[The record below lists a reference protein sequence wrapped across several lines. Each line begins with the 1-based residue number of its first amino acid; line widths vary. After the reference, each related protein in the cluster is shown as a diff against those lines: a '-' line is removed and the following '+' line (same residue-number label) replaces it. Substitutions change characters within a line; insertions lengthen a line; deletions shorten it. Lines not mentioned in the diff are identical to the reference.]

1 MPGSNCI
8 LGSLPE
14 ADLKQLLASAEQVSL
29 PLGTVLVEPR
39 QPPRYAHF
47 LLSGLNSSINV
58 MATGTDIEVG
68 LTSKEGLPEAIFL
81 LGPVLGDFRCVM
93 QIPGTAWRIEFRTLQ
108 RLFAENAILRSAILR
123 YAQLQMLTGTQLTS
137 CNRLHEVEERLAR
150 WLLTVCD
157 LIQHPEMKLTQEFIA
172 CMLGTRRSSVTI
184 AAAALQR
191 AGLIEYG
198 RGHIRI
204 LQPESLRDAACEC
217 YTATRRLY
225 LDYVRNMQQ
234 PAQ

>member
-1 MPGSNCI
+1 MSGSNVI
-8 LGSLPE
+8 LDALPE
-14 ADLKQLLASAEQVSL
+14 ADRKIVLAAAERVDL
-29 PLGTVLVEPR
+29 PLGTVLLDPR
-39 QPPRYAHF
+39 QTPRYGHF
-47 LLSGLNSSINV
+47 LTEGLSSSINL

-93 QIPGTAWRIEFRTLQ
+93 QIPGAAFRIEFRTLQ
-108 RLFAENAILRSAILR
+108 RLFAENAALRSAILR

-204 LQPESLRDAACEC
+204 LHPESLKEAACEC

-225 LDYVRNMQQ
+225 LDYVRSMR
-234 PAQ
+234 P

>member
-1 MPGSNCI
+1 MSRSNSI
-8 LGSLPE
+8 
-14 ADLKQLLASAEQVSL
+14 LASLSESDRNQVLAVAEVVTL
-29 PLGTVLVEPR
+29 PLGTVLLDPR
-39 QPPRYAHF
+39 QVPRYGHF
-47 LLSGLNSSINV
+47 LLDGLSSSINL
-58 MATGTDIEVG
+58 MATGADIEVG
-68 LTSKEGLPEAIFL
+68 LTAMEGLPEAIFL
-81 LGPVLGDFRCVM
+81 LGPVLGDFRCVL
-93 QIPGTAWRIEFRTLQ
+93 QVPGSAYRVEFRTLQ
-108 RLFAENAILRSAILR
+108 RLFAENAGLRSAILR

-137 CNRLHEVEERLAR
+137 CNRLHGVEERLAR

-204 LQPESLRDAACEC
+204 LQPESLREAACEC

-225 LDYVRNMQQ
+225 LDYIRSMQQ
-234 PAQ
+234 Q